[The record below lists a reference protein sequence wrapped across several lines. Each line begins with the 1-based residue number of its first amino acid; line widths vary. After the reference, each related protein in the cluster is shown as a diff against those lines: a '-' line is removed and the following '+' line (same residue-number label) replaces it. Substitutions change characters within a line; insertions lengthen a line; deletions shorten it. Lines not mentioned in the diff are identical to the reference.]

1 MLFNHFSS
9 HKHKLDNF
17 SNCFS
22 GKCINITISPTGNN
36 RSVFL
41 VTYSRFDKVLC
52 KDKGDFSRLVAE
64 GLSTALLNNGH
75 AVKRETKI
83 GGLIIVCAL
92 SLIESRSL

>member
-1 MLFNHFSS
+1 M
-9 HKHKLDNF
+9 
-17 SNCFS
+17 
-22 GKCINITISPTGNN
+22 SPTGNS

-41 VTYSRFDKVLC
+41 LTYSRFDKVLC

-64 GLSTALLNNGH
+64 GLRTALMNNGH
-75 AVKRETKI
+75 AVKREAKM